1 MKKCNLLNVL
11 QYVVHMWTLHLY
23 MHIKKKIII
32 ALPYLVSNSKKNYL
46 KKKQGL
52 QLLTYSCQDRL
63 KNKKEQLFEVM
74 LPKYFS

>member
-1 MKKCNLLNVL
+1 MNTPFI
-11 QYVVHMWTLHLY
+11 YAY
-23 MHIKKKIII
+23 KKKIII

>member
-1 MKKCNLLNVL
+1 MNTPFIYAY
-11 QYVVHMWTLHLY
+11 Q
-23 MHIKKKIII
+23 KKKIII
-32 ALPYLVSNSKKNYL
+32 ALPYLVSNSKKNIKK

-52 QLLTYSCQDRL
+52 QLLTYSCQDML